1 MSTKP
6 VKSTHSRKSKGQEFW
21 IRHVKAFQAS
31 GLNKADYARR
41 HGLAPNTLYNW
52 LVKLSR
58 ESLPAPKP
66 EFIPVQVEHSSE
78 PLVDNV
84 GSIQITLP
92 NGVQVT
98 MPVSTAPERVLS
110 LIDQLARIH
119 A

>member
-6 VKSTHSRKSKGQEFW
+6 VKSAHSRKSKGQAFW
-21 IRHVKAFQAS
+21 TRHIKAFKAS

-66 EFIPVQVEHSSE
+66 EFIPVQVECSSN
-78 PLVDNV
+78 PLPDN
-84 GSIQITLP
+84 GAPIKITLP
-92 NGVQVT
+92 NGLQLVV
-98 MPVSTAPERVLS
+98 PVNTPPELI
-110 LIDQLARIH
+110 LPWIDQLARIH